1 LSYRYIG
8 YFYYIKLRKT
18 MSHEKFTTT
27 ELEKKAEQ
35 IMNSFDFEK
44 VHAHMV
50 AADWKWSNRDD
61 SASEVPTVDRVKT
74 IARYLLTNVIWDTRP
89 VINCSTG
96 GFAAYKLPWGLQL
109 HFTLTNSHA

>member
-1 LSYRYIG
+1 
-8 YFYYIKLRKT
+8 
-18 MSHEKFTTT
+18 MSHEKFTTD
-27 ELEKKAEQ
+27 ELEQKAEQ

-50 AADWKWSNRDD
+50 EKDWKWSSLDD
-61 SASEVPTVDRVKT
+61 SANEVPSVERLKT
-74 IARYLLTNVIWDTRP
+74 IARYLLTAVIWDTRP